1 MFTLTMLIHDYEPC
15 TVLARPRNRVMFD
28 SLLVGLGCSPLPQ
41 QGAGDEDGC
50 RDDGDQGQATA
61 GFPGGA
67 REPCALFVGGEEQA
81 LRFLRSHPGAFAC
94 VLVAEGEK
102 GDASGLPP
110 DRCFVVRVDDPG
122 ALALFMQEACG
133 RIQLWQDRM
142 KSSMLQNGSYQH
154 LIDCSE
160 DILGNFISLTDLS
173 FRLLGWTRGIMP
185 DDEVSR
191 RLVEKGYHDAET
203 IEVFREHRLFDIW
216 ERQGGLTVYEE
227 SLTAQTESAS
237 YIFRMQ
243 GTYFV
248 HVIMRFNRR
257 ARTAALMDTFDI
269 FIAHLETLVRRD
281 WRERRGGGPVYTR
294 TLAGLLSGKLTE
306 STAIGEE
313 LAVAGIRREA
323 SFTVLVFSPGD
334 SSGRAAASER
344 HYFMSRLEGEFPDE
358 KIIEYGSTLVLV
370 HQGVPTGDGGASPGE
385 ARADLLSRTSLFLN
399 LHRGACGCSDIVDSA
414 FDLRFAYQ
422 QACFAL
428 SRSAVP
434 PRMPAEGAVPL
445 VLPFDACYLDF
456 LLFGREENRDLDLFC
471 RMRGPVARIARD
483 DEAEGSGNLEV
494 IVTYLSYERRATQAA
509 KALYLHRNSLLYR
522 IDALQRRYELDL
534 DSCAF
539 RQAFLIEYDL
549 MVRGGRG

>member
-344 HYFMSRLEGEFPDE
+344 HYFMSRLAGEFPDE

-370 HQGVPTGDGGASPGE
+370 HQGVPTGDGCRRGTEVPRPGRRGPTCCPGHRCSSTFTAAPAAALTSSIRLSTCASPTSRPASPCRGAPFLRGCLPRARCRSSCRSTHATSTSCCSDGRRIATSTYSVVCAGRWLASPGTT
-385 ARADLLSRTSLFLN
+385 RR
-399 LHRGACGCSDIVDSA
+399 RGAA
-414 FDLRFAYQ
+414 TWR
-422 QACFAL
+422 L
-428 SRSAVP
+428 S
-434 PRMPAEGAVPL
+434 
-445 VLPFDACYLDF
+445 
-456 LLFGREENRDLDLFC
+456 
-471 RMRGPVARIARD
+471 
-483 DEAEGSGNLEV
+483 
-494 IVTYLSYERRATQAA
+494 
-509 KALYLHRNSLLYR
+509 
-522 IDALQRRYELDL
+522 
-534 DSCAF
+534 
-539 RQAFLIEYDL
+539 
-549 MVRGGRG
+549 